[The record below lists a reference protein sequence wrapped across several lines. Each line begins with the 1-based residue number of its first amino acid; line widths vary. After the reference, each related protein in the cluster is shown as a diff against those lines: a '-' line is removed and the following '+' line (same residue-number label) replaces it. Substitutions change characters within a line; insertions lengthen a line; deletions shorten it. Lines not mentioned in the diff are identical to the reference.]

1 MSDRY
6 FFNFSKLDYIRR
18 ERLQGCILCLIRGG
32 DPAVVDLTVY
42 RDELFSVAVNLYP
55 YNPGH
60 LLLFPARHLVDL
72 RQYTAAE
79 QDRLWRLTNHFMD
92 LIDRLHHPKGYNLG
106 YNMGPDAGASID
118 HLHLHLIPR
127 YPHELG
133 IADLLAGKR
142 VLVEDPRETARRLRE
157 LVAQLPFSTAMS

>member
-1 MSDRY
+1 MSDHY
-6 FFNFSKLDYIRR
+6 FFNFSKMDYIRR
-18 ERLQGCILCLIRGG
+18 KRPGGCILCLIRDG
-32 DPAVVDLTVY
+32 DPAVPDLTVY
-42 RDELFSVAVNLYP
+42 RDELFNVSVNLYP

-60 LLLFPARHLVDL
+60 LLLFPLRHLVDL
-72 RQYTAAE
+72 REYTLAE
-79 QDRLWRLTNHFMD
+79 QERLWRLRNHFMN
-92 LIDRLHHPKGYNLG
+92 LLDRLHHPKGYNIG

-118 HLHLHLIPR
+118 HLHLHIIPR

-157 LVAQLPFSTAMS
+157 LIVQEPFSTTRS